1 MTRNLVA
8 YSNTCIV
15 CESGIWA
22 CLSWILLQ
30 SLSQDCHQGVS
41 QGWSLLRE
49 VRKDLLRRSYGC
61 WQHSIPRR
69 LLDWGLGSKS
79 LCQPEVALTSLLH
92 GYVGLSVRPLTWSMP
107 SRESTESAA
116 EMEAMISCNTFTVVT
131 LPHLCHILLLR
142 SQSQALPPLEGRG
155 LHEAVDKRG
164 RVVGI
169 SGSVSHRKACQML
182 HAFLCISTNS
192 TNLS

>member
-1 MTRNLVA
+1 MTTNLVA

-41 QGWSLLRE
+41 QGWSLLWE
-49 VRKDLLRRSYGC
+49 VRKICFEGHTAVGSIQFLAGC
-61 WQHSIPRR
+61 WTEALAQRACVNQRLPLLPCFTATWACPCGR
-69 LLDWGLGSKS
+69 LLDQCHL
-79 LCQPEVALTSLLH
+79 
-92 GYVGLSVRPLTWSMP
+92 
-107 SRESTESAA
+107 ESQQSAA
-116 EMEAMISCNTFTVVT
+116 EVEAMISCNAVTVVT

-142 SQSQALPPLEGRG
+142 SQSQALPPLKGRG

-164 RVVGI
+164 RVVCI
-169 SGSVSHRKACQML
+169 SGSVSHKEACQML
-182 HAFLCISTNS
+182 HAFICVSTNS